1 MKETERMTKLA
12 TRERDLKNKSHNS
25 SLRNKLRIGKYES
38 DKREEKKKDGKKRR
52 NFNARI
58 PPIQNTKVT
67 QDRGLLLKWL

>member
-38 DKREEKKKDGKKRR
+38 DKMEEKKKDGKKKKK
-52 NFNARI
+52 F
-58 PPIQNTKVT
+58 
-67 QDRGLLLKWL
+67 